1 MSDARLRS
9 EWLGQMRFDDLS
21 DTAWRI
27 FTSALMWSVGNGTDG
42 VIPKRYLR
50 YLHPEG
56 VKPEANVEIVQA
68 GLWTEQGDAFVLI
81 DWAGALGQSTA
92 EQIEKYRDDARE
104 RQRRRRER
112 ARERRETQEAGRQ
125 ESTPHSGAVTPEVT
139 RDILRDVTPNV
150 GIGIGNGKGTGNGHD
165 EGTEQSVDER
175 TGEVTSWPTAVPGRP
190 GVTATVEGEIEVEPG
205 VWVPVSQRG
214 AA

>member
-1 MSDARLRS
+1 MADARLRS

-21 DTAWRI
+21 DAAWRV

-50 YLHPEG
+50 YLHPSGTVEPAVIADL
-56 VKPEANVEIVQA
+56 VKASA
-68 GLWTEQGDAFVLI
+68 WSEQGDAYVMV

-92 EQIEKYRDDARE
+92 EQIDKYREDARE

-112 ARERRETQEAGRQ
+112 AKQRRDAQEGEQ
-125 ESTPHSGAVTPEVT
+125 SPPEAQSEG
-139 RDILRDVTPNV
+139 VTPNV
-150 GIGIGNGKGTGNGHD
+150 TRDVTQNVGIGTGNGKGKGKGSGKRDLSEN
-165 EGTEQSVDER
+165 VNER
-175 TGEVTSWPTAVPGRP
+175 TGEVTSWATAEIPVDDPTAWGSADAPGSIL
-190 GVTATVEGEIEVEPG
+190 E
-205 VWVPVSQRG
+205 RG